1 MKYILE
7 TSKLVKIYESNTVVD
22 SISLHIEK
30 GKIYGLLGENGAGKT
45 TTIRMIMGLL
55 KPTSGDVYI
64 FGNKLDI
71 NNRSFLGNI
80 GAIIEYPGFYGNLSA
95 TDNLKI
101 SSNYM
106 GVKDSKAID
115 RVLNIVNLQN
125 VQHQKVKNF
134 SLGMKQR
141 LGIARSLLH
150 NPDLLLL
157 DEPTNG
163 LDPAGIKEIRELL
176 IELAKEHQK
185 TILVSSHIL
194 GEVQQVADNIGII
207 HEGRLLEE
215 SSMNKLDDK
224 FGKYI
229 RIKVNNINKCIEILK
244 ENVKH
249 LDYRFS
255 NTDILINHFEGNTAE
270 LNKLLNFAGI
280 DVYEIVT
287 VKQTLED
294 YFMQITGG
302 GGINRCNL

>member
-1 MKYILE
+1 MEYILE
-7 TSKLVKIYESNTVVD
+7 TSNLVKIYESNNVVD

-71 NNRSFLGNI
+71 NNRSFLGNV

-95 TDNLKI
+95 NDNLKI

-194 GEVQQVADNIGII
+194 SEVQQLADNIGII

-215 SSMNKLDDK
+215 SSMNKLEDK
-224 FGKYI
+224 FEKYI

-244 ENVKH
+244 ENVQH
-249 LDYRFS
+249 LDYRLS

-302 GGINRCNL
+302 GGINKCNL

>member
-7 TSKLVKIYESNTVVD
+7 TSNLVKIYESNNVVD

-55 KPTSGDVYI
+55 KPTSGDIFI

-71 NNRSFLGNI
+71 NNRSFLGNV
-80 GAIIEYPGFYGNLSA
+80 GAIIEYPGFYRNLSA
-95 TDNLKI
+95 NDNLKI

-194 GEVQQVADNIGII
+194 SEVQQLADNIGII

-215 SSMNKLDDK
+215 SSMNKLEDK
-224 FGKYI
+224 FEKYI

-244 ENVKH
+244 ENVQH
-249 LDYRFS
+249 LDYRLS

-302 GGINRCNL
+302 GGINKCNL